1 MPDAYRENTKFP
13 TMEGNPPI
21 MRRSALAAIAAI
33 GSASLLVAGCSKAD
47 DNKNT
52 DNTKSAG
59 ANAATK
65 DVVNASTKKGGTV
78 TYEYSDVPDS
88 FDPGNTYYA
97 YMYNLS
103 RLYARP
109 LMTFQPGAGE
119 KGNTLVP
126 DLAASAGVP
135 SDGGK
140 TWTYKLRTGLKY
152 QDGTAITSKDVKY
165 AVERSNFARDVLS
178 LGPNYFQ
185 QFLVGG
191 DKYKGPY
198 KDKSGKGLSS
208 IETPDDT
215 TVVFHL
221 KTAFQEFDYLV
232 ASPQTAPVPQAKDNG
247 VDYVKN
253 IVSSGS
259 YKFDSYADGK
269 QAVLVRNENWD
280 AKSDPL
286 RKQYPDKIVV
296 KLKVAAETIDKD
308 VLAGDAIDLGGGGVQ
323 AATQAQ
329 LLSSA
334 DKKANTDNT
343 YGGRLV
349 YMAINTK
356 VKPFNN
362 VACRKAVQFAI
373 DKVSV
378 QTAEGGPIRG
388 DIASTVLPPDI
399 PGYAKSDVYAST
411 DSKGDA
417 AKAKDQLKA
426 CGKSTISTNISAR
439 SDRPQEIDAATA
451 IIASLKKAGI
461 NATLKQYPSGKYFTD
476 YAGVPKFT
484 EKQNIGLIM
493 MQWGADWPSGYGFL
507 QQILNG
513 SAIGD
518 SGNTNLSQYDNKD
531 VNALL
536 EKAIGT
542 EDNAARNG
550 LYTEIDKK
558 TMDDAVLVPL
568 TYFKVLLAR
577 PQYAT
582 NLVST
587 AAFSGQYDYLNIGTT
602 KK

>member
-1 MPDAYRENTKFP
+1 
-13 TMEGNPPI
+13 MEGNPPI

-33 GSASLLVAGCSKAD
+33 GSATLLVAGCSKAD
-47 DNKNT
+47 DNKDGNGGGS
-52 DNTKSAG
+52 SAA

-65 DVVNASTKKGGTV
+65 GVVNASDKKGGTV
-78 TYEYSDVPDS
+78 TYELSDVPDS

-97 YMYNLS
+97 YMYNFS

-109 LMTFQPGAGE
+109 LMTFEPGPGS

-126 DLAASAGVP
+126 DLAASKGVP

-140 TWTYKLRTGLKY
+140 TWTYKLRSGLKY

-198 KDKSGKGLSS
+198 KDKSAKGLSS

-221 KTAFQEFDYLV
+221 QQAFQEFDYLV
-232 ASPQTAPVPQAKDNG
+232 SAPQTAPVPQAKDNG

-259 YKFDSYADGK
+259 YQFQSYQDGK
-269 QAVLVRNENWD
+269 QAVLVRNKNWD
-280 AKSDPL
+280 PKTDPL
-286 RKQYPDKIVV
+286 RKQLPDKIVV
-296 KLKVAAETIDKD
+296 NLKVNPETVDKD
-308 VLAGDAIDLGGGGVQ
+308 VLAGDAIDLGGTGVQ

-329 LLSSA
+329 VLTDSA
-334 DKKANTDNT
+334 KKANTDNT

-356 VKPFNN
+356 LKPFDN
-362 VACRKAVQFAI
+362 VACRKAVEYAI

-388 DIASTVLPPDI
+388 DVATTVLPPDI
-399 PGYAKSDVYAST
+399 PGYTKSDVYAT
-411 DSKGDA
+411 TGNKGDA
-417 AKAKDQLKA
+417 AKAKEQLQA
-426 CGKSTISTNISAR
+426 CGKTSINTNITAR

-451 IIASLKKAGI
+451 IINSLKKVGI

-476 YAGVPKFT
+476 YAGVPNFAN
-484 EKQNIGLIM
+484 KQNVGLMM

-513 SAIGD
+513 QAISQ
-518 SGNTNLSQYDNKD
+518 SGNTNLSQYDNKS
-531 VNALL
+531 VNGLL
-536 EKAIGT
+536 AKAIGT
-542 EDNAARNG
+542 QDDTTRNG
-550 LYTEIDKK
+550 LYTQIDKQ
-558 TMDDAVLVPL
+558 TMDDAALVPL

-577 PQYAT
+577 PTTFT

-587 AAFSGQYDYLNIGTT
+587 AAFSGQYDYLNIGVAS
-602 KK
+602 K

>member
-1 MPDAYRENTKFP
+1 MK
-13 TMEGNPPI
+13 GNPPI

-59 ANAATK
+59 ANAATT
-65 DVVNASTKKGGTV
+65 DVVNASTQKGGTV

-140 TWTYKLRTGLKY
+140 TWTYKLRAGLKY

-198 KDKSGKGLSS
+198 KDKSAKGLSS

-259 YKFDSYADGK
+259 YKFESYADGK

-280 AKSDPL
+280 AKTDPL

-296 KLKVAAETIDKD
+296 NLKVAAETIDKD

-329 LLSSA
+329 VLSSA

-356 VKPFNN
+356 VKPFDN

-378 QTAEGGPIRG
+378 QTAEGGPVRG

-399 PGYAKSDVYAST
+399 PGYAKSDVYASAG
-411 DSKGDA
+411 SKGDE

-426 CGKSTISTNISAR
+426 CGKSSINTNISAR

-451 IIASLKKAGI
+451 IINSLKKVGI
-461 NATLKQYPSGKYFTD
+461 NASLKQYPSGKYFTD

-513 SAIGD
+513 SAIGA

-542 EDNAARNG
+542 QDNAARNG

>member
-1 MPDAYRENTKFP
+1 
-13 TMEGNPPI
+13 

-33 GSASLLVAGCSKAD
+33 GSATLLVAGCSKAD
-47 DNKNT
+47 DNKDGNSGS
-52 DNTKSAG
+52 SAA

-65 DVVNASTKKGGTV
+65 GVVNASDKKGGTV
-78 TYEYSDVPDS
+78 TYELSDVPDS

-97 YMYNLS
+97 YMYNFS

-109 LMTFQPGAGE
+109 LMTFEPAAGS

-126 DLAASAGVP
+126 DLAASKGVS

-140 TWTYKLRTGLKY
+140 TWTYKLRSGLKY

-198 KDKSGKGLSS
+198 KDKSAKGLAS

-215 TVVFHL
+215 TIVFHL

-232 ASPQTAPVPQAKDNG
+232 AAPQTAPVPQAKDNG

-259 YKFDSYADGK
+259 YQFQSYQDGK
-269 QAVLVRNENWD
+269 QAVLVRNKNWD
-280 AKSDPL
+280 AKTDPL
-286 RKQYPDKIVV
+286 RKQLPDKIVV
-296 KLKVAAETIDKD
+296 NLKVNAETIDKD
-308 VLAGDAIDLGGGGVQ
+308 VLAGDAIDLGGTGVQ

-329 LLSSA
+329 VLTDAS
-334 DKKANTDNT
+334 KKANTDNT

-356 VKPFNN
+356 VKPFDN
-362 VACRKAVQFAI
+362 VACRKAVEYAI
-373 DKVSV
+373 NKVSV

-388 DIASTVLPPDI
+388 DVASTVLPPDI
-399 PGYAKSDVYAST
+399 PGYSKADVYAT
-411 DSKGDA
+411 TGNKGDV
-417 AKAKDQLKA
+417 AKSKEQLKA
-426 CGKSTISTNISAR
+426 CGKSSISTNISAR

-451 IIASLKKAGI
+451 IINSLKAAGI

-484 EKQNIGLIM
+484 EQQNIGLIM

-513 SAIGD
+513 EAIGA
-518 SGNTNLSQYDNKD
+518 SGNTNLSQYNNKA
-531 VNALL
+531 VNDLL
-536 EKAIGT
+536 SKAIGT
-542 EDNAARNG
+542 QDDTERNS
-550 LYTEIDKK
+550 LYTQIDKQ
-558 TMDDAVLVPL
+558 TMDDAAIVPL

-577 PQYAT
+577 PTGYT
-582 NLVST
+582 NLVSS
-587 AAFSGQYDYLNIGTT
+587 AAWSGQYDYLNIGVAS
-602 KK
+602 K

>member
-1 MPDAYRENTKFP
+1 
-13 TMEGNPPI
+13 MEGNPPI

-47 DNKNT
+47 DNKNDET
-52 DNTKSAG
+52 TKSAG

-259 YKFDSYADGK
+259 YKFESYADGK

-296 KLKVAAETIDKD
+296 NLKVAAETIDKD
-308 VLAGDAIDLGGGGVQ
+308 VLAGKAIDLGGGGVQ

-329 LLSSA
+329 LLTSA

-542 EDNAARNG
+542 QDNAARNG

>member
-1 MPDAYRENTKFP
+1 
-13 TMEGNPPI
+13 MEGNPPI

-33 GSASLLVAGCSKAD
+33 GSATLLVAGCSKAD
-47 DNKNT
+47 DNKDGNGGS
-52 DNTKSAG
+52 SAA

-65 DVVNASTKKGGTV
+65 GVVNASDKKGGTV
-78 TYEYSDVPDS
+78 TYELSDVPDS

-97 YMYNLS
+97 YMYNFS

-109 LMTFQPGAGE
+109 LMTFEPGPGS

-126 DLAASAGVP
+126 DLAASKGVP

-140 TWTYKLRTGLKY
+140 TWTYKLRSGLKY

-198 KDKSGKGLSS
+198 KDKSAKGLAS

-215 TVVFHL
+215 TIVFHL
-221 KTAFQEFDYLV
+221 KQAFQEFDYLV
-232 ASPQTAPVPQAKDNG
+232 SAPQTAPVPQAKDNG

-259 YKFDSYADGK
+259 YQFQSYQDGK
-269 QAVLVRNENWD
+269 QAVLVRNKNWD
-280 AKSDPL
+280 PKTDPL
-286 RKQYPDKIVV
+286 RKQLPDKIVV
-296 KLKVAAETIDKD
+296 NLKVNAETIDKD
-308 VLAGDAIDLGGGGVQ
+308 VQAGDAIDLGGTGVQ

-329 LLSSA
+329 VLTDAS
-334 DKKANTDNT
+334 KKANTDNT

-356 VKPFNN
+356 LKPFDN
-362 VACRKAVQFAI
+362 VACRKAVEYAI

-388 DIASTVLPPDI
+388 DVATTVLPPDI
-399 PGYAKSDVYAST
+399 PGYSKADVYAT
-411 DSKGDA
+411 TGNKGDV
-417 AKAKDQLKA
+417 AKAKEQLKA
-426 CGKSTISTNISAR
+426 CGKTSINTNITAR

-451 IIASLKKAGI
+451 IINSLKKVGI

-476 YAGVPKFT
+476 YAGVPNFDN
-484 EKQNIGLIM
+484 KQNVGLMM

-513 SAIGD
+513 QAISQ
-518 SGNTNLSQYDNKD
+518 SGNTNLSQYDNKT
-531 VNALL
+531 VNGLL

-542 EDNAARNG
+542 QDDAERNSI
-550 LYTEIDKK
+550 YTQIDKQ
-558 TMDDAVLVPL
+558 TMDDAALVPL

-577 PQYAT
+577 PTTFT

-587 AAFSGQYDYLNIGTT
+587 AAFSGQYDYLNIGVAS
-602 KK
+602 K

>member
-1 MPDAYRENTKFP
+1 
-13 TMEGNPPI
+13 MEGKAPI

-33 GSASLLVAGCSKAD
+33 GSASLFLSGCSKAD
-47 DNKNT
+47 DNTN
-52 DNTKSAG
+52 DNGTKSAG

-65 DVVNASTKKGGTV
+65 GVVNASDKKGGTV
-78 TYEYSDVPDS
+78 TYEMSDVPDS

-109 LMTFQPGAGE
+109 LMTFKPGPGDE
-119 KGNTLVP
+119 GNTLVP
-126 DLAASAGVP
+126 DLAASKGQP

-140 TWTYKLRTGLKY
+140 TWTYKLRPGLKY
-152 QDGTAITSKDVKY
+152 EDGTPITAKDVKY

-185 QFLVGG
+185 QFMADG

-198 KDKSGKGLSS
+198 KDKSDKGLSS

-215 TVVFHL
+215 TIVFHL
-221 KTAFQEFDYLV
+221 KQAFQEFDYLV
-232 ASPQTAPVPQAKDNG
+232 ATPQTAPVPKAKDTG
-247 VDYVKN
+247 VDYVKH

-259 YKFDSYADGK
+259 YKFQSYEDGK

-280 AKSDPL
+280 PKTDPL
-286 RKQYPDKIVV
+286 RKQLPDKIVV
-296 KLKVAAETIDKD
+296 KLKVNPETIDQD
-308 VLAGDAIDLGGGGVQ
+308 VAAGNAIDLVGTGVQ
-323 AATQAQ
+323 ASTQAEV
-329 LLSSA
+329 LTDPA
-334 DKKANTDNT
+334 KKANTDNT

-349 YMAINTK
+349 YLAINSK
-356 VKPFNN
+356 LKPFDKPE
-362 VACRKAVQFAI
+362 CRKAVQYAI

-378 QTAEGGPIRG
+378 QTAEGGPVRG
-388 DIASTVLPPDI
+388 EIASTVLPPDI
-399 PGYAKSDVYAST
+399 PGYAKSDAYAT
-411 DSKGDA
+411 KDNKGDI

-426 CGKSTISTNISAR
+426 CGQTSISTNITAR

-451 IIASLKKAGI
+451 IINSLKKVGI
-461 NATLKQYPSGKYFTD
+461 NASLKQYPSGKYFTD
-476 YAGVPKFT
+476 YAGVPKFI
-484 EKQNIGLIM
+484 EKQNIGLMM

-513 SAIGD
+513 KAISQ
-518 SGNTNLSQYDNKD
+518 SGNTNLSLYDNKA
-531 VNALL
+531 VNDLL
-536 EKAIGT
+536 GKAIATQDTG
-542 EDNAARNG
+542 ERNS

-568 TYFKVLLAR
+568 TYFKVLLGR
-577 PQYAT
+577 PQNYT

-587 AAFSGQYDYLNIGTT
+587 AAFSGQYDYLNIGVAS
-602 KK
+602 K

>member
-1 MPDAYRENTKFP
+1 
-13 TMEGNPPI
+13 
-21 MRRSALAAIAAI
+21 MRRSALAAIAVL
-33 GSASLLVAGCSKAD
+33 GSASLLVTGCSKAD
-47 DNKNT
+47 SKNG
-52 DNTKSAG
+52 DAKSAP
-59 ANAATK
+59 ANAATTG
-65 DVVNASTKKGGTV
+65 VVNASDKKGGTV
-78 TYEYSDVPDS
+78 TYELSDVPDS

-103 RLYARP
+103 RLWARP
-109 LMTFQPGAGE
+109 LMTFQPAPGE

-126 DLAASAGVP
+126 DLAAGKGTP

-152 QDGTAITSKDVKY
+152 QDGSAITSKDVKY

-185 QFLVGG
+185 QLLVGG

-198 KDKSGKGLSS
+198 KDKSDKGLSS

-221 KTAFQEFDYLV
+221 KQAFQEFDYLV
-232 ASPQTAPVPQAKDNG
+232 AAPQTAPVPKAKDNG

-253 IVSSGS
+253 VVSSGS
-259 YKFDSYADGK
+259 YQFKSYEEGK
-269 QAVLVRNENWD
+269 QAVLVRNKNWD
-280 AKSDPL
+280 AKTDPL
-286 RKQYPDKIVV
+286 RKQLPDQIVV
-296 KLKVAAETIDKD
+296 KLKVNPETIDKD
-308 VLAGDAIDLGGGGVQ
+308 VQAGKAIELAGTGVQ

-329 LLSSA
+329 VLSSK

-356 VKPFNN
+356 VAPFDK
-362 VACRKAVQFAI
+362 VECRKAVQYAV
-373 DKVSV
+373 DKFSV
-378 QTAEGGPIRG
+378 QTVEGGPIRG

-399 PGYAKSDVYAST
+399 TGYQKADAYATPGN
-411 DSKGDA
+411 KGDV
-417 AKAKDQLKA
+417 AKAKEQLKA
-426 CGKSTISTNISAR
+426 CGKTTINTNITAR
-439 SDRPQEIDAATA
+439 SDRQQEVDAATA
-451 IIASLKKAGI
+451 IINSLKKVGI
-461 NATLKQYPSGKYFTD
+461 NASLKQYPSGKYFTD

-484 EKQNIGLIM
+484 EKQNIGLMM

-513 SAIGD
+513 KAISQ

-531 VNALL
+531 VNKLLGQSIATQGDSERNALY
-536 EKAIGT
+536 AQ
-542 EDNAARNG
+542 
-550 LYTEIDKK
+550 IDKK
-558 TMDDAVLVPL
+558 TMDDAALVPL

-577 PQYAT
+577 PYNNT

-587 AAFSGQYDYLNIGTT
+587 AAFSGQYDYLNIGSNQ
-602 KK
+602 K

>member
-1 MPDAYRENTKFP
+1 
-13 TMEGNPPI
+13 
-21 MRRSALAAIAAI
+21 MRRSALAAVAAI
-33 GSASLLVAGCSKAD
+33 GSASLLLSACSKAD
-47 DNKNT
+47 DNN
-52 DNTKSAG
+52 DGGDGSKSAG

-65 DVVNASTKKGGTV
+65 GVVNASTQKGGTV

-109 LMTFQPGAGE
+109 LMTFQPGPGE
-119 KGNTLVP
+119 EGNKLVP
-126 DLAASAGVP
+126 DLAASAGQP

-140 TWTYKLRTGLKY
+140 TWTYKIRSGLKF

-185 QFLVGG
+185 QFLTGG
-191 DKYKGPY
+191 KAYKGPY
-198 KDKSGKGLSS
+198 KDKSAEGLKS

-215 TVVFHL
+215 TIVFKL
-221 KTAFQEFDYLV
+221 DRPFQEFDYLV
-232 ASPQTAPVPQAKDNG
+232 ATPQTAPVPQAKDTG

-259 YKFDSYADGK
+259 YKFQSYKEG
-269 QAVLVRNENWD
+269 QEAVLVRNENWD
-280 AKSDPL
+280 PKTDPL

-296 KLKVAAETIDKD
+296 KLKVNAETIDQD
-308 VLAGDAIDLGGGGVQ
+308 VQAGDAIDLGGTGVQ
-323 AATQAQ
+323 AATQAKVVNDSK
-329 LLSSA
+329 L
-334 DKKANTDNT
+334 KANTDNT

-349 YMAINTK
+349 YMAINTQVAPFDK
-356 VKPFNN
+356 VE
-362 VACRKAVQFAI
+362 CRKAVEYAI

-388 DIASTVLPPDI
+388 DIATTVLPPDVI
-399 PGYAKSDVYAST
+399 GYQKADVYAT
-411 DSKGDA
+411 DGNKGDV
-417 AKAKDQLKA
+417 AKAKEQLKA
-426 CGKSTISTNISAR
+426 CGKSTISTNLSAR

-451 IIASLKKAGI
+451 IIASLKKVGI
-461 NATLKQYPSGKYFTD
+461 NASLKQYPSGKYFTD
-476 YAGVPKFT
+476 YAGVPTFDK
-484 EKQNIGLIM
+484 KQNIGLHM
-493 MQWGADWPSGYGFL
+493 MQWGADWNSGYGFL

-513 SAIGD
+513 GAIGT
-518 SGNTNLSQYDNKD
+518 SGNTNLSYLNDKQINEM
-531 VNALL
+531 L
-536 EKAIGT
+536 EKAIAT
-542 EDNAARNG
+542 EDDTTRNG
-550 LYTEIDKK
+550 LYAQIDKRA
-558 TMDDAVLVPL
+558 MDLGALVPL
-568 TYFKVLLAR
+568 TYFKVLLYR
-577 PQYAT
+577 PAGFT

>member
-1 MPDAYRENTKFP
+1 
-13 TMEGNPPI
+13 

-33 GSASLLVAGCSKAD
+33 GSATLLVAGCSKAD
-47 DNKNT
+47 DNKDGN
-52 DNTKSAG
+52 DGGSSAA

-65 DVVNASTKKGGTV
+65 GVVNASDKKGGTV
-78 TYEYSDVPDS
+78 TYELSDVPDS

-97 YMYNLS
+97 YMYNFS

-109 LMTFQPGAGE
+109 LMTFEPGPGS

-126 DLAASAGVP
+126 DLAASKGVP

-140 TWTYKLRTGLKY
+140 TWTYKLRSGLKY
-152 QDGTAITSKDVKY
+152 QDGSAITSKDVKY

-198 KDKSGKGLSS
+198 KDKSAKGLSS

-215 TVVFHL
+215 TIVFHL
-221 KTAFQEFDYLV
+221 KQAFQEFDYLV
-232 ASPQTAPVPQAKDNG
+232 SAPQTAPVPQAKDNG

-259 YKFDSYADGK
+259 YQFQSYQDGK
-269 QAVLVRNENWD
+269 QAVLVRNKNWD
-280 AKSDPL
+280 PKTDPL
-286 RKQYPDKIVV
+286 RKQLPDKIVV
-296 KLKVAAETIDKD
+296 NLKVNAETIDKD
-308 VLAGDAIDLGGGGVQ
+308 VLAGDAIDLGGTGVQ

-329 LLSSA
+329 VLTDSA
-334 DKKANTDNT
+334 KKANTDNT

-356 VKPFNN
+356 LKPFDN
-362 VACRKAVQFAI
+362 VSCRKAVEYAI

-388 DIASTVLPPDI
+388 DIATTVLPPDI
-399 PGYAKSDVYAST
+399 PGYTKSDVYAT
-411 DSKGDA
+411 TGNKGDV
-417 AKAKDQLKA
+417 AKAKEQLKA
-426 CGKSTISTNISAR
+426 CGKTSINTNITAR

-451 IIASLKKAGI
+451 IINSLKQVGI

-476 YAGVPKFT
+476 YAGVPNFAN
-484 EKQNIGLIM
+484 KQNVGLMM

-513 SAIGD
+513 QAISQ
-518 SGNTNLSQYDNKD
+518 SGNTNLSQYDNKS
-531 VNALL
+531 VNDLL
-536 EKAIGT
+536 AKAIGT
-542 EDNAARNG
+542 QDDTERNSI
-550 LYTEIDKK
+550 YTQIDKQ
-558 TMDDAVLVPL
+558 TMDDAALVPL

-577 PQYAT
+577 PTTFT

-587 AAFSGQYDYLNIGTT
+587 AAFSGQYDYLNIGVAS
-602 KK
+602 K

>member
-1 MPDAYRENTKFP
+1 
-13 TMEGNPPI
+13 MEGNPPI
-21 MRRSALAAIAAI
+21 MRRSALAAVAAI
-33 GSASLLVAGCSKAD
+33 GSASLLLAGCSKAD
-47 DNKNT
+47 DNSNKN

-78 TYEYSDVPDS
+78 TYELSDVPDS

-97 YMYNLS
+97 YMYNFS

-126 DLAASAGVP
+126 DLAASKGVP

-140 TWTYKLRTGLKY
+140 TWTYKLRSGLKY
-152 QDGTAITSKDVKY
+152 QDGSAITSKDVKY

-185 QFLVGG
+185 QFMAGG

-198 KDKSGKGLSS
+198 KDKSAKGLSS

-232 ASPQTAPVPQAKDNG
+232 AAPQTAPVPQAKDTG

-259 YKFDSYADGK
+259 YKFQSYSEGK

-280 AKSDPL
+280 ASTDPL

-296 KLKVAAETIDKD
+296 NLKVNAETIDKD
-308 VLAGDAIDLGGGGVQ
+308 VLAGDAIDLGGTGVQ

-329 LLSSA
+329 VLSSA

-356 VKPFNN
+356 VAPFNK
-362 VACRKAVQFAI
+362 VECRKAVQFAI

-388 DIASTVLPPDI
+388 DVASTVLPPDI

-411 DSKGDA
+411 GNKGDA
-417 AKAKDQLKA
+417 AKAKEQLKA
-426 CGKSTISTNISAR
+426 CGKSSITTNISAR

-451 IIASLKKAGI
+451 IINSLKAAGI
-461 NATLKQYPSGKYFTD
+461 NASLKQYPSGKYFTD

-484 EKQNIGLIM
+484 EKNNIGLIM

-513 SAIGD
+513 SAIGA

-542 EDNAARNG
+542 EDTAARNS
-550 LYTEIDKK
+550 LYTQIDKQ

-577 PQYAT
+577 PTTYT

>member
-1 MPDAYRENTKFP
+1 
-13 TMEGNPPI
+13 MEGKQTI
-21 MRRSALAAIAAI
+21 MRRSALAAVAAI
-33 GSASLLVAGCSKAD
+33 GGASLLIAGCSKAD
-47 DNKNT
+47 DTN
-52 DNTKSAG
+52 DNDGNNKSAG

-109 LMTFQPGAGE
+109 LMTFKPAPGE
-119 KGNTLVP
+119 KGNELVP

-135 SDGGK
+135 TDGGK

-185 QFLVGG
+185 QFLDGG

-198 KDKSGKGLSS
+198 KDKKGLSS
-208 IETPDDT
+208 IETPDDNT
-215 TVVFHL
+215 IVFHL

-232 ASPQTAPVPQAKDNG
+232 ATPQTAPVPEAKDKG
-247 VDYVKN
+247 IDYVKS

-259 YKFDSYADGK
+259 YQFQSYDEGK
-269 QAVLVRNENWD
+269 QAVLVRNKNWD
-280 AKSDPL
+280 ASTDPL

-296 KLKVAAETIDKD
+296 NLKVNAETIDQD
-308 VLAGDAIDLGGGGVQ
+308 VQAGDAIDLGGTGVQ
-323 AATQAQ
+323 AATQAKVVTD
-329 LLSSA
+329 A
-334 DKKANTDNT
+334 AKKANTDNT

-356 VKPFNN
+356 VKPFDN
-362 VACRKAVQFAI
+362 VACRKAVQYAI

-399 PGYAKSDVYAST
+399 PGYEKSDVYATSGN
-411 DSKGDA
+411 KGDA
-417 AKAKDQLKA
+417 AKAKEQLKA

-451 IIASLKKAGI
+451 IINSLKQVGIKAS
-461 NATLKQYPSGKYFTD
+461 LKQYPSGKYFTD

-484 EKQNIGLIM
+484 EKQNVGLIM

-513 SAIGD
+513 SAIGA

-542 EDNAARNG
+542 QDKTERDS
-550 LYTEIDKK
+550 LYTQIDKK

-568 TYFKVLLAR
+568 TYFKVLLYR
-577 PQYAT
+577 PTTYT

-587 AAFSGQYDYLNIGTT
+587 AAFSGQYDYLNIGST

>member
-1 MPDAYRENTKFP
+1 
-13 TMEGNPPI
+13 
-21 MRRSALAAIAAI
+21 MRRSALAAVAAI
-33 GSASLLVAGCSKAD
+33 GSASLLLSACSKAD
-47 DNKNT
+47 DNGENG
-52 DNTKSAG
+52 NKSAG

-65 DVVNASTKKGGTV
+65 GVVNASTQKGGTV

-109 LMTFQPGAGE
+109 LMTFKPGPGE
-119 KGNTLVP
+119 EGNTLVP
-126 DLAASAGVP
+126 DLAASAGQP

-140 TWTYKLRTGLKY
+140 TWTYKLRSGLKY

-185 QFLVGG
+185 QFLAGG
-191 DKYKGPY
+191 KDYKGPY
-198 KDKSGKGLSS
+198 KDKSAEGLKS

-215 TVVFHL
+215 TIVFKL
-221 KTAFQEFDYLV
+221 NTAFQEFDYLV
-232 ASPQTAPVPQAKDNG
+232 ATPQTAPVPQAKDTG
-247 VDYVKN
+247 IDYVKS

-259 YKFDSYADGK
+259 YKFQSYDEGK

-280 AKSDPL
+280 PKTDPL

-296 KLKVAAETIDKD
+296 KLKVNAETIDQD
-308 VLAGDAIDLGGGGVQ
+308 VQAGDAIDLGGTGVQ
-323 AATQAQ
+323 AATQAKVVNDAK
-329 LLSSA
+329 L
-334 DKKANTDNT
+334 KANTDNT

-349 YMAINTK
+349 YMAINTQ
-356 VKPFNN
+356 VAPFNN
-362 VACRKAVQFAI
+362 VACRKAVEYAV

-399 PGYAKSDVYAST
+399 PGYQKADVYAT
-411 DSKGDA
+411 TGNKGDV
-417 AKAKDQLKA
+417 AKAKEQLKA
-426 CGKSTISTNISAR
+426 CGKTTINTNISAR
-439 SDRPQEIDAATA
+439 SDRQPEIDAATA
-451 IIASLKKAGI
+451 IIASLKKVGI
-461 NATLKQYPSGKYFTD
+461 NASLKQYPSGKYFTD
-476 YAGVPKFT
+476 YAGVPTFDK
-484 EKQNIGLIM
+484 KQNIGLHM
-493 MQWGADWPSGYGFL
+493 MQWGADWPGGYGFL

-513 SAIGD
+513 GAIGA
-518 SGNTNLSQYDNKD
+518 SGNTNLSYLDDKQINE
-531 VNALL
+531 ALA
-536 EKAIGT
+536 KAIAT
-542 EDNAARNG
+542 EDETARNSQ
-550 LYTEIDKK
+550 YAAIDKRA
-558 TMDDAVLVPL
+558 MDLAALVPL
-568 TYFKVLLAR
+568 TYFKVLLFR
-577 PQYAT
+577 PDNYT